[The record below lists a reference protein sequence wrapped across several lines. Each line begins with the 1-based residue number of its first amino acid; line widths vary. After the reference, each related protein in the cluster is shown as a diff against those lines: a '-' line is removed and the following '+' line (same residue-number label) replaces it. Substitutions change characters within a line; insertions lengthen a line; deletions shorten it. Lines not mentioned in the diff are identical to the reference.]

1 MKVET
6 SRQDDSVKFVS
17 PINVHLRCPECF
29 WEIGKMHLNLNIGV
43 AVLLVAMNYS
53 L

>member
-17 PINVHLRCPECF
+17 PINVHLRCPDSRMRL
-29 WEIGKMHLNLNIGV
+29 GNR
-43 AVLLVAMNYS
+43 
-53 L
+53 